1 MAPVQ
6 VQKLLLF
13 IMQNTTKLYVLNF
26 AHLMEGSM
34 ENCTKVEIQFAC
46 QYNDINIRFL
56 KMD

>member
-1 MAPVQ
+1 MVPVQ

-13 IMQNTTKLYVLNF
+13 IMQNTTKLYVLHV
-26 AHLMEGSM
+26 AHLVEGSM
-34 ENCTKVEIQFAC
+34 ENFTKVGIQYVC